1 MVARAEQERVAPL
14 LYAALRGG
22 DAPPAVLA
30 RLRAAWIAAQ
40 RQSLL
45 AGDQLRDVVRAL
57 GDAGIPTIVLKGP
70 ALAAAYYDD
79 PALRPFTDLDLLVRR
94 DHRARALAVLA
105 AVGYVHGSPG
115 RSLAYELDHAGAVY
129 LVAAPGSSRL
139 PVDLH
144 WECIA
149 HPGGSHATELAAA
162 EIWERAVPARAWGES
177 AHALAPE
184 DLLVYLAAHFA
195 IHHTL
200 AGVLWQLDLAL
211 LLQRHAATL
220 DWPAV
225 LERARRWHAAAAV
238 YFALRVVGEQLGAAA
253 PEIAMRRL
261 WPGALRVAA
270 VDRLR
275 HVGGDRPHRVEY
287 VVGLLL
293 LDRRADIART
303 LVIGLVPPPRWLR
316 ARYEARSLLAAY
328 ATHYGRLAAI
338 ATGCRW
344 GASKD
349 TSH

>member
-1 MVARAEQERVAPL
+1 MVARAEQERMAPL
-14 LYAALRGG
+14 LYAALRAG
-22 DAPPAVLA
+22 DAPPPALA

-45 AGDQLRDVVRAL
+45 AGSQLRDVVRAL
-57 GDAGIPTIVLKGP
+57 GDAGVPTIVLKGP

-94 DHRARALAVLA
+94 HHRARALDVLA
-105 AVGYVHGSPG
+105 ALGYVHGSPG
-115 RSLAYELDHAGAVY
+115 RSLAYELEHAGAVY

-162 EIWERAVPARAWGES
+162 EIWERAVPARAWGDS
-177 AHALAPE
+177 AHVLAPE
-184 DLLVYLAAHFA
+184 DLLVYLAAHLA

-220 DWPAV
+220 DWEAV
-225 LERARRWHAAAAV
+225 LERARRWSAAAAV
-238 YFALRVVGEQLGAAA
+238 YFALRVVGEQLGAVA
-253 PEIAMRRL
+253 PEAVMRRL
-261 WPGALRVAA
+261 WPGALRVA
-270 VDRLR
+270 VIDRLR
-275 HVGGDRPHRVEY
+275 HAGGDGLQRLEY

-293 LDRRADIART
+293 LDRGADIACA
-303 LVIGLVPPPRWLR
+303 LVTGLVPPPRWLR
-316 ARYEARSLLAAY
+316 SRYEARSLLAAY
-328 ATHYGRLAAI
+328 ATHYGRLAGI
-338 ATGCRW
+338 ATR
-344 GASKD
+344 AVRLK
-349 TSH
+349 

>member
-30 RLRAAWIAAQ
+30 RLRASWIAAQ

-45 AGDQLRDVVRAL
+45 AGDQLREIVRAL

-94 DHRARALAVLA
+94 DHRARGLAVLA
-105 AVGYVHGSPG
+105 ALGYVHGSPG

-129 LVAAPGSSRL
+129 LVAASGSSRL

-162 EIWERAVPARAWGES
+162 EIWQRAVPASEWGES

-184 DLLVYLAAHFA
+184 DLLVYLAAHLA

-200 AGVLWQLDLAL
+200 AGVLWQLDIAL

-220 DWPAV
+220 DWEAV

-238 YFALRVVGEQLGAAA
+238 YFPLRVVSEQLGAVA
-253 PEIAMRRL
+253 PEAAMLRL
-261 WPGALRVAA
+261 WPGALRVA
-270 VDRLR
+270 VIDRLR
-275 HVGGDRPHRVEY
+275 HGGGDGLQRLEY

-293 LDRRADIART
+293 LDRRADIARA
-303 LVIGLVPPPRWLR
+303 LVAGLVPTPRWLR
-316 ARYEARSLLAAY
+316 SRYEARSLLAAY
-328 ATHYGRLAAI
+328 AMHYGRLAGI
-338 ATGCRW
+338 ATRAVCRR
-344 GASKD
+344 GPK
-349 TSH
+349 